1 MPTQRF
7 TNRELRSQH
16 FPPSHP
22 ERNRSIREANRP
34 VQSKDPYS
42 LSDIRP
48 SHRRFAHCATLIR
61 TLVLLLGTLL
71 AAKSS
76 SAQPHNWHVSDFKDS
91 IAIGTDGSALVSE
104 KITVVFNGTWHGI
117 HRTIPVEYPGPNG
130 TNYTLFLNV
139 RSVTDENGNKLKY
152 DSSKSGHYRDLKI
165 YIPGAVD
172 ATRVVNLDYTVRNGI
187 RYFDGYD
194 EFYWNV
200 TGNDWPVPIDHA
212 SAFVTLPET
221 AAGGLRA
228 QSFTGAYGS
237 KEGAADTQV
246 NGADVSVETTRPLP
260 MRGGLTIDI
269 YIPQGIVK
277 APSAITKLGW
287 FLGSNPILF
296 LPLLTLAVMAS
307 LWYSVGRDPDPG
319 ISVAPQYEPPKG
331 MSPAEAGTMLDD
343 SIHPRDITSTIVDL
357 AVRGY
362 IKIEEK
368 VDTFLVF
375 HHKDYVFHLLK
386 DQTLWGPD
394 LAPHERV
401 MLANIFA
408 GGGTEERLSS
418 LKNRFYTAI
427 PVIRQDIMAE
437 LKNKGV
443 YTLDPESANGYSI
456 AAGVTI
462 AILAVALQVLGW
474 MNLFNSIPLVVV
486 SVLVSALVW
495 WLFARQMTA
504 KTVAG
509 ARLHI
514 AVLGFQ
520 EFMNRVD
527 KDRIQRMPPDTFERF
542 LPYAM
547 ALGVEHHWAQAFD
560 GIVKDPPT
568 WYASPNGYVGF
579 SPLFFSS
586 SMHSMATDMHQVF
599 VSSPRAS
606 SGGSG
611 FSGGG
616 GFGGGGFSGGG
627 FGGGGGGAF

>member
-1 MPTQRF
+1 MSSPNILT
-7 TNRELRSQH
+7 
-16 FPPSHP
+16 
-22 ERNRSIREANRP
+22 
-34 VQSKDPYS
+34 
-42 LSDIRP
+42 
-48 SHRRFAHCATLIR
+48 R
-61 TLVLLLGTLL
+61 TLRLLLLLTLL
-71 AAKSS
+71 PTLALAQGKS
-76 SAQPHNWHVSDFKDS
+76 WHVSDFKDTIS
-91 IAIGTDGSALVSE
+91 ISPDGSALVSE
-104 KITVVFNGTWHGI
+104 KISVVFVGQWHGI

-130 TNYTLFLNV
+130 TNYTLFLKV
-139 RSVTDENGNKLKY
+139 LGVTDEEGDKLKY
-152 DSSKSGHYRDLKI
+152 DSSKSGAYRDLKI
-165 YIPGAVD
+165 YIPDAVD
-172 ATRVVNLDYTVRNGI
+172 ATRVVNIDYSVRNGV
-187 RYFDGYD
+187 RSFDDYE

-200 TGNDWPVPIDHA
+200 TGNDWPVSIDHA

-228 QSFTGAYGS
+228 QAFTGAYGS
-237 KEGAADTQV
+237 KQTDADAQV
-246 NGADVSVETTRPLP
+246 NAADVSVETTHKLP
-260 MRGGLTIDI
+260 ARGGLTIDI
-269 YIPQGIVK
+269 YIPPGAVK
-277 APSAITKLGW
+277 APSSFTKFCW

-296 LPLLTLAVMAS
+296 LPLLTLAVMFG
-307 LWYSVGRDPDPG
+307 LWHTVGRDPDPG
-319 ISVAPQYEPPKG
+319 LSVAPQYNPPQG
-331 MSPAEAGTMLDD
+331 MTPAEAGTLLDD

-375 HHKDYVFHLLK
+375 HHKDYVLHNLK
-386 DQTLWGPD
+386 GATGWGPE

-401 MLANIFA
+401 MMENIFV
-408 GGGTEERLSS
+408 GGASETTLSS

-427 PVIRQDIMAE
+427 PAIRTDIMSS

-443 YTLDPESANGYSI
+443 YSLDPESANGYSI
-456 AAGVTI
+456 VA
-462 AILAVALQVLGW
+462 AVAIALLVVAVQVLGW
-474 MNLFNSIPLVVV
+474 MNLFYSVPLLIV
-486 SVLVSALVW
+486 SVLVSALIW

-504 KTVAG
+504 KTLTG

-527 KDRIQRMPPDTFERF
+527 KDRIQRMPPNTFEKF

-547 ALGVEHHWAQAFD
+547 ALGVEHHWAQAFE

-568 WYASPNGYVGF
+568 WYVSPNGYTGF
-579 SPLFFSS
+579 TALYFAS

-611 FSGGG
+611 FSSGG
-616 GFGGGGFSGGG
+616 GFSGGGFSGGG